1 MLNFLKLIRLEYGM
15 TQSDVAKTLNL
26 SVRQYR
32 RIESGKSF
40 PNRENLNKLEDLF
53 QLPQRVLLAKSIEE
67 VPDFYKPYLE
77 KLEKRKD

>member
-1 MLNFLKLIRLEYGM
+1 MILKKIRCSKGL
-15 TQSDVAKTLNL
+15 TQSQVAKLL
-26 SVRQYR
+26 GVSERFYR
-32 RIESGKSF
+32 SIEASDRKPSYK
-40 PNRENLNKLEDLF
+40 NLNKLEDLF

>member
-1 MLNFLKLIRLEYGM
+1 MLNFLKLIRFEYGM